1 MNKQKRKKRGK
12 KSVQNL
18 LGLQGFTTYGLKT
31 TGGELVYFAIQPT
44 NISVLSHVNIEIKI
58 RHLLMVLTA
67 LPHLEVA
74 CLDSAQRFD
83 DNQQFMESRIRQEDN
98 PKVRYALAQDR
109 EFLDSIQLEMSTA
122 RQFVLALRFKNEKDS
137 QIFSRINDARKAL
150 HDEGFEARRMGPSE
164 VKRMLALYFEAS
176 MTGDQ
181 IPDVEGAE
189 NFDLTKLR
197 CYLMKKTVLV
207 LITFALVIAVA
218 GSGFWLVHYFIDSRE
233 QRQTYETL
241 AEKFVLESTPTPE
254 STTPAENSSPTEN
267 SSETAESVSL
277 TTAPPRHDL
286 AALAEE
292 NADCVGWLTI
302 PDTGIDYPVMHTPD
316 DPEHYLRRDFYGES
330 ASGGTPFL
338 DGRNLAEAENQN
350 LILYGHNMM
359 DGSMFK
365 PLISYLEPSFRETH
379 KEIYLELSEKQYR
392 YEVFA
397 VVETNTQCSLY
408 QYTDLSDPATESD
421 FRAAILKETDLDG
434 VHQAPGYLT
443 LSTCNNGD
451 GSSRVLVIAALAGE
465 VSQ

>member
-1 MNKQKRKKRGK
+1 
-12 KSVQNL
+12 
-18 LGLQGFTTYGLKT
+18 
-31 TGGELVYFAIQPT
+31 
-44 NISVLSHVNIEIKI
+44 
-58 RHLLMVLTA
+58 
-67 LPHLEVA
+67 
-74 CLDSAQRFD
+74 
-83 DNQQFMESRIRQEDN
+83 
-98 PKVRYALAQDR
+98 
-109 EFLDSIQLEMSTA
+109 
-122 RQFVLALRFKNEKDS
+122 
-137 QIFSRINDARKAL
+137 
-150 HDEGFEARRMGPSE
+150 
-164 VKRMLALYFEAS
+164 
-176 MTGDQ
+176 
-181 IPDVEGAE
+181 
-189 NFDLTKLR
+189 
-197 CYLMKKTVLV
+197 MKKTVLV

-241 AEKFVLESTPTPE
+241 AEEFVLESMPTPE
-254 STTPAENSSPTEN
+254 SITPAENSSPTEN
-267 SSETAESVSL
+267 SSEPAESVSL

-286 AALAEE
+286 TALAAE
-292 NADCVGWLTI
+292 NSDCVGWLTI

-338 DGRNLAEAENQN
+338 DGRNAALAEGQN

-365 PLISYLEPSFRETH
+365 PLMNYLEPNFQETH
-379 KEIYLELSEKQYR
+379 REIYLELSEKQYR

-408 QYTDLSDPATESD
+408 QYTDLSDSAAESE

-443 LSTCNNGD
+443 LSTCNNG
-451 GSSRVLVIAALAGE
+451 GGNSRVLVIAALAGE

>member
-1 MNKQKRKKRGK
+1 
-12 KSVQNL
+12 
-18 LGLQGFTTYGLKT
+18 
-31 TGGELVYFAIQPT
+31 
-44 NISVLSHVNIEIKI
+44 
-58 RHLLMVLTA
+58 
-67 LPHLEVA
+67 
-74 CLDSAQRFD
+74 
-83 DNQQFMESRIRQEDN
+83 
-98 PKVRYALAQDR
+98 
-109 EFLDSIQLEMSTA
+109 
-122 RQFVLALRFKNEKDS
+122 
-137 QIFSRINDARKAL
+137 
-150 HDEGFEARRMGPSE
+150 
-164 VKRMLALYFEAS
+164 
-176 MTGDQ
+176 
-181 IPDVEGAE
+181 
-189 NFDLTKLR
+189 
-197 CYLMKKTVLV
+197 MKKTVLV

-241 AEKFVLESTPTPE
+241 AEEFVLESTPTPE
-254 STTPAENSSPTEN
+254 SNTPAENSSPTEN
-267 SSETAESVSL
+267 SSEPAETVSL

-286 AALAEE
+286 AALAAE
-292 NADCVGWLTI
+292 NPDCVGWLTI

-316 DPEHYLRRDFYGES
+316 DPEHYLRRDFYGNS

-397 VVETNTQCSLY
+397 MVETNTQCSLY

-421 FRAAILKETDLDG
+421 FRAAILKETDLEG

-443 LSTCNNGD
+443 LSTCNNGGGD
-451 GSSRVLVIAALAGE
+451 SRVLVIASLAGE

>member
-1 MNKQKRKKRGK
+1 MNKQKKKKRGK

-181 IPDVEGAE
+181 IPDVEGSE

-207 LITFALVIAVA
+207 LITFALIIAVA

-241 AEKFVLESTPTPE
+241 AEEFVLESTPGFN
-254 STTPAENSSPTEN
+254 STTPAESSSPIEN
-267 SSETAESVSL
+267 SSEPAETVSL

-286 AALAEE
+286 AALAAE
-292 NADCVGWLTI
+292 NPDCAGWVTI
-302 PDTGIDYPVMHTPD
+302 PDTGIDYPIMWTPD

-365 PLISYLEPSFRETH
+365 PLISYLEPNFRETH
-379 KEIYLELSEKQYR
+379 KDIFLEIDGRQYH
-392 YEVFA
+392 YQVLA
-397 VVETNTQCSLY
+397 VVETSVKSTLY
-408 QYTDLSDPATESD
+408 TFTDLSDPAEESD
-421 FRAAILKETDLDG
+421 FRAALLKETELEV
-434 VHQAPGYLT
+434 VHQASGYLT
-443 LSTCNNGD
+443 LSTCNNG
-451 GSSRVLVIAALAGE
+451 GGNSRVLVIAALAGE

>member
-1 MNKQKRKKRGK
+1 
-12 KSVQNL
+12 
-18 LGLQGFTTYGLKT
+18 
-31 TGGELVYFAIQPT
+31 
-44 NISVLSHVNIEIKI
+44 
-58 RHLLMVLTA
+58 
-67 LPHLEVA
+67 
-74 CLDSAQRFD
+74 
-83 DNQQFMESRIRQEDN
+83 
-98 PKVRYALAQDR
+98 
-109 EFLDSIQLEMSTA
+109 
-122 RQFVLALRFKNEKDS
+122 
-137 QIFSRINDARKAL
+137 
-150 HDEGFEARRMGPSE
+150 
-164 VKRMLALYFEAS
+164 
-176 MTGDQ
+176 
-181 IPDVEGAE
+181 
-189 NFDLTKLR
+189 
-197 CYLMKKTVLV
+197 MKKTVLV

-241 AEKFVLESTPTPE
+241 AEEFVLESTPTPE

-267 SSETAESVSL
+267 SSEPAESVSL
-277 TTAPPRHDL
+277 TTASRRHDL

-316 DPEHYLRRDFYGES
+316 DPEHYLRQDFYGES

-379 KEIYLELSEKQYR
+379 KEIYLELSEKQYQ

-397 VVETNTQCSLY
+397 VAETNTQCSLY

-443 LSTCNNGD
+443 LSTCNNG
-451 GSSRVLVIAALAGE
+451 GGNSRVLVIAALAGE
-465 VSQ
+465 VFQ

>member
-1 MNKQKRKKRGK
+1 
-12 KSVQNL
+12 
-18 LGLQGFTTYGLKT
+18 
-31 TGGELVYFAIQPT
+31 
-44 NISVLSHVNIEIKI
+44 
-58 RHLLMVLTA
+58 
-67 LPHLEVA
+67 
-74 CLDSAQRFD
+74 
-83 DNQQFMESRIRQEDN
+83 
-98 PKVRYALAQDR
+98 
-109 EFLDSIQLEMSTA
+109 
-122 RQFVLALRFKNEKDS
+122 
-137 QIFSRINDARKAL
+137 
-150 HDEGFEARRMGPSE
+150 
-164 VKRMLALYFEAS
+164 
-176 MTGDQ
+176 
-181 IPDVEGAE
+181 
-189 NFDLTKLR
+189 
-197 CYLMKKTVLV
+197 MKKTILV

-241 AEKFVLESTPTPE
+241 AEEFVLESTPTPE

-267 SSETAESVSL
+267 SSEPAESVSL
-277 TTAPPRHDL
+277 TTASRRHDL

-316 DPEHYLRRDFYGES
+316 TPEHYLRRDFYGNS

-365 PLISYLEPSFRETH
+365 PLMNYLEPNFRETH
-379 KEIYLELSEKQYR
+379 KDIFLEIDGRQYH
-392 YEVFA
+392 YEVLA
-397 VVETNTQCSLY
+397 VVETSVKSTLY
-408 QYTDLSDPATESD
+408 KFTDLSDPAEESD
-421 FRAAILKETDLDG
+421 FRAALLKETELEV

-443 LSTCNNGD
+443 LSTCNNGG

>member
-1 MNKQKRKKRGK
+1 
-12 KSVQNL
+12 
-18 LGLQGFTTYGLKT
+18 
-31 TGGELVYFAIQPT
+31 
-44 NISVLSHVNIEIKI
+44 
-58 RHLLMVLTA
+58 
-67 LPHLEVA
+67 
-74 CLDSAQRFD
+74 
-83 DNQQFMESRIRQEDN
+83 
-98 PKVRYALAQDR
+98 
-109 EFLDSIQLEMSTA
+109 
-122 RQFVLALRFKNEKDS
+122 
-137 QIFSRINDARKAL
+137 
-150 HDEGFEARRMGPSE
+150 
-164 VKRMLALYFEAS
+164 
-176 MTGDQ
+176 
-181 IPDVEGAE
+181 
-189 NFDLTKLR
+189 
-197 CYLMKKTVLV
+197 MKKTVLV

-241 AEKFVLESTPTPE
+241 AEEFVLESMPTPE
-254 STTPAENSSPTEN
+254 SITPAENSSPTEN
-267 SSETAESVSL
+267 SSEPAESVSL

-286 AALAEE
+286 TALAAE
-292 NADCVGWLTI
+292 NSDCVGWLTI

-443 LSTCNNGD
+443 LSTCNNG
-451 GSSRVLVIAALAGE
+451 GGNSRVLVIAALAGE
-465 VSQ
+465 VFQ

>member
-1 MNKQKRKKRGK
+1 
-12 KSVQNL
+12 
-18 LGLQGFTTYGLKT
+18 
-31 TGGELVYFAIQPT
+31 
-44 NISVLSHVNIEIKI
+44 
-58 RHLLMVLTA
+58 
-67 LPHLEVA
+67 
-74 CLDSAQRFD
+74 
-83 DNQQFMESRIRQEDN
+83 
-98 PKVRYALAQDR
+98 
-109 EFLDSIQLEMSTA
+109 
-122 RQFVLALRFKNEKDS
+122 
-137 QIFSRINDARKAL
+137 
-150 HDEGFEARRMGPSE
+150 
-164 VKRMLALYFEAS
+164 
-176 MTGDQ
+176 
-181 IPDVEGAE
+181 
-189 NFDLTKLR
+189 
-197 CYLMKKTVLV
+197 MKKTVLV
-207 LITFALVIAVA
+207 LIAFALVVAVA
-218 GSGFWLVHYFIDSRE
+218 GCGFWLVHYFIDSRE

-241 AEKFVLESTPTPE
+241 AEEFVLESAASVPPE
-254 STTPAENSSPTEN
+254 AGSSSPFPDEAGGEPQ
-267 SSETAESVSL
+267 SSPVANL
-277 TTAPPRHDL
+277 DAPPRHDL

-292 NADCVGWLTI
+292 NPDCVGWLTI
-302 PDTGIDYPVMHTPD
+302 PDTGIDYPVMHTLD

-338 DGRNLAEAENQN
+338 DGRNAAQAEGQN

-421 FRAAILKETDLDG
+421 FRAAILKETDLEG

-443 LSTCNNGD
+443 LSTCNNGG